1 VNEVFIVEMGSYLP
15 NAAVG
20 NDAIEQ
26 VLGIV
31 GNRPSRARRIT
42 LRNNGIQSRH
52 YAIDPSTGESTHNNA
67 QICALAVRQ
76 ALARA
81 DWNMSDI
88 DILACGT
95 ASPDQLKPG
104 HAAMV
109 HGELGEARL
118 EAVSMAGVCCA
129 GTAALKY
136 SYLILKAGEARRAV
150 ATGSELASSFMV
162 ARNFSIESADAVS
175 VAIDHSGL
183 AFEKDFLRWMLS
195 DGAGA
200 ALLSTAPHAERMS
213 LRIDWIEGVSLANEL
228 PVCMYSGAVKKE
240 DGSLRGWRDAHNPAD
255 LVRQHYFAIKQDAR
269 LLDEHVTKLI
279 AADTVGAM
287 LTKHDVRAADIDWFL
302 PHYSSQYFRPI
313 LAKALSGAGVNIAD
327 ERWFSNLAT
336 VGNIGAGAI
345 YVMLDE
351 LLHSGKLRRG
361 ERILCFVPESARFS
375 VYYMFLTV
383 V

>member
-1 VNEVFIVEMGSYLP
+1 MNKVYIVEMGSFLP
-15 NAAVG
+15 NAAVE
-20 NDAIEQ
+20 NDAMEQ
-26 VLGIV
+26 VLGMV
-31 GNRPSRARRIT
+31 GDRPSRARRIT
-42 LRNNGIQSRH
+42 LRNNGIRSRH
-52 YAIDPSTGESTHNNA
+52 YAIDPVTGKSTHNNA

-76 ALARA
+76 GLARA
-81 DWNMSDI
+81 AWTVADV

-109 HGELGEARL
+109 HAELGEARL

-136 SYLILKAGEARRAV
+136 AYLVLKSGEARRAI

-162 ARNFSIESADAVS
+162 ARNFSFESAPIIAAANDQL
-175 VAIDHSGL
+175 GL

-200 ALLSTAPHAERMS
+200 ALLATQPHAERMS

-228 PVCMYSGAVKKE
+228 PVCMYSGGVKNE
-240 DGSLRGWRDAHNPAD
+240 DGTLRGWRDAPNPAD
-255 LVRQHYFAIKQDAR
+255 LIQEHYFAIKQDAR

-279 AADTVGAM
+279 TKDTVGAM
-287 LTKHDVRAADIDWFL
+287 LAKHDVRAADIDWFL
-302 PHYSSQYFRPI
+302 PHYSSQYFRPV
-313 LAKALSGAGVNIAD
+313 LAKALAEAGVNIAD

-336 VGNIGAGAI
+336 VGNIGAGSI
-345 YVMLDE
+345 YLMLDE
-351 LLHSGKLRRG
+351 LLHSGKLKRG

-375 VYYMFLTV
+375 VYYMLFTV